1 MLDRFRLTHRIWAAV
16 LAYWLVFL
24 LAMFTGAW
32 GLMKARD
39 SLQHIHQ
46 DRMLPATLLSDMI
59 RSQYDSRMQV
69 LLAFQ
74 HDPASQ
80 LYSIHDH
87 PLDMHLGVVQK
98 SRESNMGHWQQ
109 LAQVA
114 SSPEEKAMIA
124 DLQTK
129 RQAWQAQQNK
139 ALEAVKRGDFSPAV
153 MQAYLVA
160 GRTEGD
166 ATVQALAAL
175 RDHYIKAS
183 NQETELAE
191 QRYHRSLAIFIGIA
205 VLGGVPVTLLML
217 LTIKRMARGFTE
229 ANTQANAIANGDLS
243 QQHLI
248 QGGDEITQLM
258 QQMSAMQHNLRDL
271 ISQVIR
277 GADTIASAAGQV
289 ASGTLDLSQRTEQQ
303 ASSLQD
309 TTGATAQLRNTVSD
323 NAANASQANSMA
335 QTASS
340 VASRGGE
347 VVGQVVHTMDE
358 INTSSRKIVDIIGV
372 IDGIAFQT
380 NILALNA
387 AVEAARAGEQGRGFA
402 VVAGEVRTLAQR
414 SAAAAREIKQLIDD
428 SVSKVASG
436 TQQVDQA
443 GATMAEIVSSIQ
455 QVTTLMHGIASS
467 SSAQAEGL
475 TQINNAVTVM
485 DGMTQQNAALVEQ
498 ASAASAALQEQAQ
511 QLARLVGR
519 FKLQ

>member
-217 LTIKRMARGFTE
+217 LTIKRMARGFAE

-340 VASRGGE
+340 VPWTRSTPRRARSW
-347 VVGQVVHTMDE
+347 
-358 INTSSRKIVDIIGV
+358 TSS
-372 IDGIAFQT
+372 A
-380 NILALNA
+380 
-387 AVEAARAGEQGRGFA
+387 
-402 VVAGEVRTLAQR
+402 
-414 SAAAAREIKQLIDD
+414 
-428 SVSKVASG
+428 
-436 TQQVDQA
+436 
-443 GATMAEIVSSIQ
+443 
-455 QVTTLMHGIASS
+455 
-467 SSAQAEGL
+467 
-475 TQINNAVTVM
+475 
-485 DGMTQQNAALVEQ
+485 
-498 ASAASAALQEQAQ
+498 
-511 QLARLVGR
+511 
-519 FKLQ
+519 

>member
-1 MLDRFRLTHRIWAAV
+1 MLDQFRLTQRIWAAV

-39 SLQHIHQ
+39 SLQDIHHE
-46 DRMLPATLLSDMI
+46 RMVPAALLGDMI
-59 RSQYDSRMQV
+59 RYHYDSRMHV

-74 HDPASQ
+74 HNPDGP
-80 LYSIHDH
+80 LHVIHDH
-87 PLDMHLGVVQK
+87 ALRMHFDTIQK
-98 SRESNMGHWQQ
+98 NRTNNQQHWQQ
-109 LAQVA
+109 LAQLA
-114 SSPEEKAMIA
+114 TSPEEKAMVA
-124 DLQTK
+124 DLQSK
-129 RQAWQAQQNK
+129 RQAWQAKQDQALTAVQQGN
-139 ALEAVKRGDFSPAV
+139 FSPAA
-153 MQAYLVA
+153 MQAFLMA
-160 GRTEGD
+160 GRTESTSTIE
-166 ATVQALAAL
+166 AMTRL
-175 RDHYIKAS
+175 RDHYTQAGER
-183 NQETELAE
+183 ETQAAE
-191 QRYHRSLAIFIGIA
+191 SRYHWSLGIFIGIA

-217 LTIKRMARGFTE
+217 LTVRRVSRGFSE

-243 QQHLI
+243 QQHLVS
-248 QGGDEITQLM
+248 GDDEIAQLM
-258 QQMSAMQHNLRDL
+258 QQMNGMQQNLRDL

-303 ASSLQD
+303 ANSLQD
-309 TTGATAQLRNTVSD
+309 TTNATAQLHSTVSD
-323 NAANASQANSMA
+323 NATNAVQANQMA
-335 QTASS
+335 QTASN

-467 SSAQAEGL
+467 SRAQADGL

-511 QLARLVGR
+511 QLAQLVGR